1 MDMLAIGLRFGV
13 YVVLSLI
20 AGVPLF

>member
-1 MDMLAIGLRFGV
+1 MDMPAIGLRVGV
-13 YVVLSLI
+13 YAVLSLI